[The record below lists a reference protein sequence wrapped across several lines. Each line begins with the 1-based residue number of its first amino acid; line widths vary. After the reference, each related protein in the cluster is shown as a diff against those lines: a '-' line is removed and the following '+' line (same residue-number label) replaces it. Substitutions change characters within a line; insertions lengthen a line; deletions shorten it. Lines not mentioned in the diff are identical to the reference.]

1 MDVVPAF
8 VDETGVLTTPTK
20 NQPVYGIGLLLVHD
34 PARVTDSFY
43 KLHFNL
49 ASSRAKQRSQLRH
62 EIKQGNRSPSLSEV
76 DRLMWS
82 TRHHEYKFSDVTSHN
97 LQHYIDLLNL
107 YFSFDCFEF
116 HALLMDRT
124 EPGFNLSQ
132 WNNDSWRAYVE
143 LGCELLRRRLNR
155 QSFTIVDLQGQPNG
169 ASISVEEAFSSV
181 EKVSGCLRAS
191 SETQVFLQVV
201 DVLLGCV
208 QADWKDRGGFYV
220 AGSKRAEAKRGLVN
234 FMRTRLELPPGE
246 PIVSHSR
253 PVWERGAPS
262 PFTVWLK
269 SRSAAMSGVHPG

>member
-1 MDVVPAF
+1 M
-8 VDETGVLTTPTK
+8 TTPPK

-49 ASSRAKQRSQLRH
+49 ASSRAKQRSQLRT
-62 EIKQGNRSPSLSEV
+62 EIKQGIRSPSLSEV

-97 LQHYIDLLNL
+97 LRHYIDLLNL

-116 HALLMDRT
+116 HALLVDRT

-132 WNNDSWRAYVE
+132 WNNDSWQAYVE
-143 LGCELLRRRLNR
+143 LGCELLRHRLNR
-155 QSFTIVDLQGQPNG
+155 HSFAIVDLQGQPKG
-169 ASISVEEAFSSV
+169 TSISVEQMFSSV
-181 EKVSGCLRAS
+181 EWVSGCLRAS

-208 QADWKDRGGFYV
+208 QADWKDRNGFY
-220 AGSKRAEAKRGLVN
+220 APGSRRAEAKKELVK
-234 FMRTRLELPPGE
+234 FIRTKLALPSDE
-246 PIVSHSR
+246 PMVSR
-253 PVWERGAPS
+253 QQPIREAVVPS
-262 PFTVWLK
+262 PFTIFLK

>member
-1 MDVVPAF
+1 
-8 VDETGVLTTPTK
+8 
-20 NQPVYGIGLLLVHD
+20 
-34 PARVTDSFY
+34 
-43 KLHFNL
+43 
-49 ASSRAKQRSQLRH
+49 
-62 EIKQGNRSPSLSEV
+62 
-76 DRLMWS
+76 MWS

-191 SETQVFLQVV
+191 SETQVFCRWLTCYWAVSKLTGKTGV
-201 DVLLGCV
+201 D
-208 QADWKDRGGFYV
+208 
-220 AGSKRAEAKRGLVN
+220 S
-234 FMRTRLELPPGE
+234 T
-246 PIVSHSR
+246 
-253 PVWERGAPS
+253 
-262 PFTVWLK
+262 
-269 SRSAAMSGVHPG
+269 

>member
-116 HALLMDRT
+116 HALLVDRT

-155 QSFTIVDLQGQPNG
+155 QSFTIVDLQGQPGG
-169 ASISVEEAFSSV
+169 ASISVEESFSSI

-208 QADWKDRGGFYV
+208 QADWKDWSGFYV

-246 PIVSHSR
+246 PIVSQSR